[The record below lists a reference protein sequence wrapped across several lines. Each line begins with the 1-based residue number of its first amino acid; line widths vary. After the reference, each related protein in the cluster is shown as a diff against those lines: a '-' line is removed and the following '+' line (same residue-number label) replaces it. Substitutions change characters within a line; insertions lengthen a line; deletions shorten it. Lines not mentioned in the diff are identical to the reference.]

1 MISDAKL
8 QERIKWFPHEGQKAV
23 LKIQGKEREVLICAG
38 RRWGKSAVSG
48 YIIVRTFLEKLLEIR
63 KGKVS
68 SVKIWIVAPTY
79 ELANK
84 VFEYVVKFL
93 LEYDKRYGQ
102 FIQTR
107 PTPAIML
114 SESVWIQCKSTT
126 EPMGLLG
133 EELDLQVVDEAAL
146 IPEQVYHQYLKPTM
160 LSRKGKVVY
169 IGTPR
174 GKGWFEKKFYY
185 LGEHNAAFTFKST
198 DGVSIAPEELEA
210 IRKETPILLFQQEYE
225 AKFVSEAGIVFR
237 NIDAVTVR
245 SEDLLRDGRV
255 GRRYIMGV
263 DLAEMTD
270 YTAITVIDAESHEV
284 VHFDRFQGKDYPL
297 QKDHITL
304 KARRY
309 NNARIILDT
318 TGVGKPIY
326 EDLRKSG
333 LFAED
338 YTFSGKSKEE
348 LVGKLIVFLEEKYI
362 KIPDIKVLQDE
373 LRAFEYKYLNEKT
386 GERLKTIQYG
396 APAGYH
402 DDCVYSLALA
412 VWGLN
417 SGKPRFVDIIAEE
430 LGKVRRKRQISY
442 I

>member
-1 MISDAKL
+1 MIQDKKL
-8 QERIKWFPHEGQKAV
+8 QEKLKWHPHEGQKEV
-23 LKIQGKEREVLICAG
+23 LGADGREVMVVAG

-48 YIIVRTFLEKLLEIR
+48 YIIVKTFLEKLLEIK
-63 KGKVS
+63 KGEAD

-79 ELANK
+79 ELSNK

-93 LEYDKRYGQ
+93 LAYDKRFGQ
-102 FIQTR
+102 FVQNR
-107 PTPAIML
+107 PQPGITI
-114 SESVWIQCKSTT
+114 SESIWIQCKSTT

-146 IPEQVYHQYLKPTM
+146 IPEQVYHQYLKPTT

-174 GKGWFEKKFYY
+174 GKGWFESKFYF
-185 LGEHNAAFTFKST
+185 LKEKGQSFTFKST
-198 DGVSIAPEELEA
+198 DGVSIAPEELEEV
-210 IRKETPILLFQQEYE
+210 RKTTPKLLFQQEYE
-225 AKFVSEAGIVFR
+225 AQFVSEAGIVFR
-237 NIDAVTVR
+237 NVEEVTVP
-245 SEDLLRDGRV
+245 SAEVLTDAQPGRK
-255 GRRYIMGV
+255 YIMGV
-263 DLAEMTD
+263 DLAEVQD
-270 YTAITVIDAESHEV
+270 YTAITIVDAENHRV

-297 QKDHITL
+297 QKEHITL

-348 LVGKLIVFLEEKYI
+348 LIGKLIVFLEEKYVT
-362 KIPDIKVLQDE
+362 IPDIQVLQDE
-373 LRAFEYKYLNEKT
+373 LRAFEYKYINEKT

-396 APAGYH
+396 APSGYH
-402 DDCVYSLALA
+402 DDTVISLALA
-412 VWGLN
+412 VWGLY
-417 SGKPRFVDIIAEE
+417 SGKPKFQDHIAKE
-430 LGKVRRKRQISY
+430 LAKVKRKKTISY
-442 I
+442 V

>member
-1 MISDAKL
+1 MISDRKL
-8 QERIKWFPHEGQKAV
+8 QEKVKWIPHEGQKQV
-23 LKIQGKEREVLICAG
+23 LACKERELLICAG

-48 YIIVRTFLEKLLEIR
+48 YIIVKLFLEKLLEIR
-63 KGKVS
+63 KGEVS

-93 LEYDKRYGQ
+93 LDYDKRFGQ
-102 FIQTR
+102 FVQNR
-107 PTPAIML
+107 PTPSVTV
-114 SESVWIQCKSTT
+114 SESVWIQCKSAT

-133 EELDLQVVDEAAL
+133 EELDLLVVDEAAL
-146 IPEQVYHQYLKPTM
+146 LPEQIYHQYLKPLT
-160 LSRKGKVVY
+160 LSRKGNVVY

-174 GKGWFEKKFYY
+174 GKGWFESKFYY
-185 LGEHNAAFTFKST
+185 LQEKGSAFTFKST
-198 DGVSIAPEELEA
+198 DGVSISPEELEEV
-210 IRKETPILLFQQEYE
+210 RKTTPMLLFQQEYE

-237 NIDAVTVR
+237 NLEAVTVP
-245 SEDLLRDGRV
+245 SERILQDSRG
-255 GRRYIMGV
+255 GRRYVMGV
-263 DLAEMTD
+263 DLAEVQD
-270 YTAITVIDAESHEV
+270 YTAITVVDAESHEV

-297 QKDHITL
+297 QKDHIIL
-304 KARRY
+304 KAKRY
-309 NNARIILDT
+309 NNARVILDT

-326 EDLRKSG
+326 EDLMKSKV
-333 LFAED
+333 FCED

-348 LVGKLIVFLEEKYI
+348 LIGKLIVFLEEKYV
-362 KIPDIKVLQDE
+362 KIPDVPVLQNE

-396 APAGYH
+396 APQGYH
-402 DDCVYSLALA
+402 DDSVISLALA

-417 SGKPRFVDIIAEE
+417 TGKPVFQDPIARE
-430 LGKVRRKRQISY
+430 LAKVRSRKVTSY